1 MVSKCAN
8 PECATPFRYF
18 HEGKLFRLET
28 EIGPERRR
36 AMGNEREAK
45 KSMRKLEFYWL
56 CDRCAER
63 MTVVSEKGMGVS
75 VRPHF
80 AASATAA

>member
-1 MVSKCAN
+1 VPILNVQLLSVIFMKAN
-8 PECATPFRYF
+8 SSAL
-18 HEGKLFRLET
+18 KL
-28 EIGPERRR
+28 EIGPDRRR
-36 AMGNEREAK
+36 GMGNENGAK
-45 KSMRKLEFYWL
+45 ESIRKLEFYWL